1 VLAEVACSYGRAFA
15 PALPVCVCRAPNDL
29 ALSIGSSHGA
39 GIRAALGWGFKDRTR
54 LGMIFC
60 VRCRCIS
67 HHYSAMIKRSPLAH
81 RVPAIGMMPQRPFFP
96 TLEYNAM
103 DRILEILGGLA
114 VCYIALSLVV
124 YWMARS

>member
-1 VLAEVACSYGRAFA
+1 
-15 PALPVCVCRAPNDL
+15 
-29 ALSIGSSHGA
+29 
-39 GIRAALGWGFKDRTR
+39 
-54 LGMIFC
+54 MI
-60 VRCRCIS
+60 
-67 HHYSAMIKRSPLAH
+67 MKSPLAH
-81 RVPAIGMMPQRPFFP
+81 RVPAIGMMPRHPFFP